1 MNEIKCL
8 NHALTPRDLLQI
20 NAEVEAILNSSE
32 TDTARLADLIDQ
44 RHVKIIEL
52 LSTMSEAQKREFA
65 ALENPIND
73 YLNTFISA
81 MLKESSDVLHNIRV
95 GRNAVKKYNQAF

>member
-1 MNEIKCL
+1 
-8 NHALTPRDLLQI
+8 
-20 NAEVEAILNSSE
+20 
-32 TDTARLADLIDQ
+32 
-44 RHVKIIEL
+44 
-52 LSTMSEAQKREFA
+52 MSESQKREFA

>member
-8 NHALTPRDLLQI
+8 NHALTPQCLLQI
-20 NAEVEAILNSSE
+20 NAEIKAILGSNE

-44 RHVKIIEL
+44 RHIQITEQ
-52 LSTMSEAQKREFA
+52 LSMMPASKKRAFAQ
-65 ALENPIND
+65 LENPINE

-95 GRNAVKKYNQAF
+95 GRNAVKKYNQAY